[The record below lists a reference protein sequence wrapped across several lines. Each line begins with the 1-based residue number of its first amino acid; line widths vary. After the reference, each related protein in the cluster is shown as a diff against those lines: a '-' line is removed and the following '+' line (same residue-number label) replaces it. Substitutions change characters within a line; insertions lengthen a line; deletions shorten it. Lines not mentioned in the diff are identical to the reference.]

1 MSRPTIRVEGGK
13 RRASKPGP
21 LGVSALVLL
30 SAASEGLDR
39 AHQRLVSRLYR
50 RGETKD
56 SLIRTVEEYPLPSR
70 VKGLV
75 ATRMTTSDDA
85 EPSGIEVE
93 SIVEVVDVT
102 DVTDV
107 TDVSADVADGC

>member
-1 MSRPTIRVEGGK
+1 MSNPKIKVEGGK
-13 RRASKPGP
+13 RRPSKPGP

-39 AHQRLVSRLYR
+39 AHQRLVHHLYR

-56 SLIRTVEEYPLPSR
+56 SLIGTLDEYPLPAR

-75 ATRMTTSDDA
+75 ASHVISSDGA
-85 EPSGIEVE
+85 VPAGIEVE
-93 SIVEVVDVT
+93 SVVEAVESVEI
-102 DVTDV
+102 
-107 TDVSADVADGC
+107 AEADG